1 MWYAFVKSIYSF
13 NKGLLSV
20 GTIQTWTNLMQ
31 DRANSLEW
39 GRPSLALGER
49 REEKRR
55 RFESQVHRLGFLVA
69 ALKRGPRGD
78 TGNFGAE

>member
-20 GTIQTWTNLMQ
+20 GTIQTWTNLMP
-31 DRANSLEW
+31 DRANSPEW

-49 REEKRR
+49 RVLGRECRKTSNM
-55 RFESQVHRLGFLVA
+55 SQS
-69 ALKRGPRGD
+69 
-78 TGNFGAE
+78 